1 MLRLIIRELLFRKG
15 HALLMLSGLVSV
27 SALATAYFTT
37 EKAATK
43 ETTRVAR
50 DLGFNL
56 RILPRETDMDAYWFQ
71 GFSDHTMPEAS
82 VDKLASADGVFMT
95 FNHLMAS
102 LRQKITIQDREV
114 VLVGVAPTV
123 TSPDKKKRPMGFSIE
138 PGNLH
143 VGHQVGLRLGLKAGD
158 TLTVSGRDFN
168 VERVMVEYGTEED
181 VFVYGSL
188 KDVQALTG
196 MEGRINEIK
205 AIDCLCLTSDQ
216 DPASILRAEL
226 EKMLPDAKVIQDRV
240 QADARARQRQMVQ
253 KKFAFL
259 SPFLMTVGAVW
270 VAVLSMLNV
279 RERRSEIGVWRALG
293 KGGISLGGMF
303 LGKAVL
309 LGLLGGLIGF
319 WIGNVLAVNV
329 GPGIFQVTAKAIQ
342 TEWSYLLWSIIAT
355 PVLAGAAA
363 FIPAMM
369 AVVQDPADTLRE
381 S

>member
-1 MLRLIIRELLFRKG
+1 MLRLILRELLFRKG
-15 HALLMLSGLVSV
+15 HAFLMLSGLVSV

-37 EKAATK
+37 ETAAAR

-56 RILPRETDMDAYWFQ
+56 RILPKETDMDAYWFQ
-71 GFSDHTMPEAS
+71 GFSDHTLPEES
-82 VDKLASADGVFMT
+82 VNKLANADGVFMT

-102 LRQKITIQDREV
+102 LRQKIMIQGREV

-123 TSPDKKKRPMGFSIE
+123 TSPDKKKRPMGFSID
-138 PGNLH
+138 PGKLH
-143 VGHQVGLRLGLKAGD
+143 VGYQIGVRLGLKAGD
-158 TLTVSGRDFN
+158 TLNISGQDFE

-181 VFVYGSL
+181 IYVYGSL
-188 KDVQALTG
+188 KDVQTLTDK
-196 MEGRINEIK
+196 EGRINEIK

-270 VAVLSMLNV
+270 VAVLSVLNV

-293 KGGISLGGMF
+293 KGGVTLGGMF
-303 LGKAVL
+303 LGKAIL
-309 LGLLGGLIGF
+309 LGLLGGFIGF
-319 WIGNVLAVNV
+319 WIGNALALSV
-329 GPGIFQVTAKAIQ
+329 GSGIFQVTAKAIQ
-342 TEWSYLLWSIIAT
+342 TEWSYLVWSVIAT
-355 PVLAGAAA
+355 PVLAAAAA

>member
-1 MLRLIIRELLFRKG
+1 
-15 HALLMLSGLVSV
+15 
-27 SALATAYFTT
+27 
-37 EKAATK
+37 
-43 ETTRVAR
+43 
-50 DLGFNL
+50 
-56 RILPRETDMDAYWFQ
+56 
-71 GFSDHTMPEAS
+71 
-82 VDKLASADGVFMT
+82 
-95 FNHLMAS
+95 
-102 LRQKITIQDREV
+102 
-114 VLVGVAPTV
+114 
-123 TSPDKKKRPMGFSIE
+123 
-138 PGNLH
+138 
-143 VGHQVGLRLGLKAGD
+143 
-158 TLTVSGRDFN
+158 
-168 VERVMVEYGTEED
+168 
-181 VFVYGSL
+181 
-188 KDVQALTG
+188 
-196 MEGRINEIK
+196 
-205 AIDCLCLTSDQ
+205 
-216 DPASILRAEL
+216 
-226 EKMLPDAKVIQDRV
+226 MLPDAKVIQDRV

-293 KGGISLGGMF
+293 KGGVSLGGMF

-381 S
+381 

>member
-1 MLRLIIRELLFRKG
+1 MLRLIIREILFRKG
-15 HALLMLSGLVSV
+15 HAFLMLSGLMSV

-37 EKAATK
+37 ETAATR

-56 RILPRETDMDAYWFQ
+56 RILPKETDMDAYWFQ
-71 GFSDHTMPEAS
+71 GYSDHTMPEES
-82 VDKLASADGVFMT
+82 VSKLAQADGVFMT

-102 LRQKITIQDREV
+102 LRQTITIEGRDV

-138 PGNLH
+138 PGHLH
-143 VGHQVGLRLGLKAGD
+143 VGHQIGVRLGLKAGD
-158 TLTVSGRDFN
+158 TLRLAGQDFK

-181 VFVYGSL
+181 VYVYGSL
-188 KDVQALTG
+188 EDVQVLTG

-270 VAVLSMLNV
+270 VAVLSILNV

-293 KGGISLGGMF
+293 KGGGTLGGMF
-303 LGKAVL
+303 LGKAML
-309 LGLLGGLIGF
+309 LGFFGGFLGF
-319 WIGNVLAVNV
+319 WIGNLLAVNV
-329 GPGIFQVTAKAIQ
+329 GPSIFQVTAKAIQ
-342 TEWSYLLWSIIAT
+342 TEWSYLVWSVAIT

-369 AVVQDPADTLRE
+369 AVVQDPADTLKE